1 MWLIH
6 TGSSSNRGCTL
17 DKHTECVIW
26 PTSEVSPKYGCF
38 YQVPVSCTEV
48 KSHCISGSVFSQAR
62 MITLCP
68 VLLSL
73 LLLPTIATSQG
84 QCQIP
89 APSLTLDTNIRYQF
103 PSFTASRPIQNLVSQ
118 EDLLFLTT
126 TNHLYVLTGNE
137 LHMLQNLTTGPT
149 NSQCTLCSKCQM
161 GNALPSQ
168 PEDTESQ
175 VLVADPEESVI
186 YSCGSSLHGLCFM
199 HVIASSKIVDSKC
212 LFNQNR
218 NNASSCPD
226 CIASP
231 LGTLLT
237 VVTQSR
243 VVYFYTASSLD
254 SPIAKSYSPTSISI
268 RRLLGSEDGF
278 GGGFHSLTVLE
289 TFRDSYP
296 IHYVHTFTSG
306 SYVYFLTVQPEHPLS
321 STYHSRVVRLYKKEE
336 EMRSYR
342 ELILE
347 CRLEPKRRRRRRRAE
362 PRIFNV
368 LQAAHV
374 ATVGST
380 LAGELDISETD
391 PVLFAVFAQSEP
403 MSAQP
408 RKYSAV
414 CAFPISLIDLSIED
428 GMNACCSNTNSVRLT
443 RGLNFFQPEM
453 ECPQNDN
460 QSDIT
465 CKNVPTLVS
474 PPLRRV
480 DIFNGQLDGVLLTSM
495 YVRPQEDLTIGFLGT
510 SVGRL
515 LQVVL
520 QRNSKP
526 RTLSNFSIS
535 DTHPVSREVTRI
547 RDSLFFITGNQV
559 TKVNITGP
567 GCRHFL
573 TCSRCLRAPR
583 FMGCSWC
590 KNVCCQQGECEGECA
605 QNTCLPSIAEF
616 YPRTAPLRGNTNIT
630 LCGRDFQSSI
640 VYNAP
645 PKAKITAETHRVS
658 VGPRKCIVNPGKSS
672 STSLVCTLQTEGPPD
687 TLSTADISLTIDENL
702 MGTPYYIKGTV
713 SAEGFTFVEPAITS
727 VEPNFGPLA
736 GGTRLTLK
744 GQNLTAGE
752 TQRVFIDGA
761 ECKTINGSDCP
772 AEVLCCV
779 SPKSLSLGP
788 LNVFALLDG
797 AQIPSPE
804 QFQYKPDPSI
814 SDIRPNCSL
823 ASGTPLTIQ
832 GSNLDSAS
840 SISVILNNGEKAIRS
855 ACKGTF
861 SPDRIVCRTPAY
873 TYIGRSGN
881 LTLELDAVQYT
892 YPYRFRYLQN
902 YVIHP
907 FRPNEPDGGILRLKN
922 GRDEIDTHH
931 ENLDL
936 VTTCLK
942 VSMTVGGRECNPT
955 VLNKEITCRIPKGMV
970 IPSEG
975 SKVQVC
981 VDDECTTVGLVM
993 NENFLDPVLGIVLGS
1008 VASVLVVAV
1017 LIFLLLQHQRKKK
1030 KKQAVEQLELLSN
1043 NNREPVLSPISLL
1056 QGDYRTSYIPSSNS
1070 GGMLSHGYSGGSF
1083 GGGSMPILL
1092 ASLVDSL
1099 RPELLEEV
1107 KDVLIPERCLT
1118 THRDRIIGKG
1128 HFGSVYHG
1136 TYVDEDQQEVHCA
1149 VKSLNRI
1156 TDLEEVEEF
1165 LREGILMKSFHH
1177 PNVLSLI
1184 GICLPQEGLPLVVL
1198 PFMKHGDLRHF
1209 IRSEE
1214 RNPTVKDLVGFGL
1227 QVSRGMEYLA
1237 NRKFVH
1243 RDLAAR
1249 NCMLDETFH
1258 VKVADFGLA
1267 RDVFDKE
1274 YYSVRRHKNA
1284 RLPVKWMAMESLQ
1297 TQKFT
1302 TKSDVWS
1309 FGVLLWELMTRGAPP
1324 YPDVDAYDITRYLFR
1339 GRRLAQ
1345 PEYCPNPLYSLML
1358 SCWNPQP
1365 VERPTFT
1372 QLVSDM
1378 ELISNSL
1385 SGDHYINLNVTYVNL
1400 DCDQPFPPGHPP
1412 SEEELEEE
1420 DSTEEDEN
1428 PVA

>member
-1 MWLIH
+1 M
-6 TGSSSNRGCTL
+6 G
-17 DKHTECVIW
+17 
-26 PTSEVSPKYGCF
+26 
-38 YQVPVSCTEV
+38 
-48 KSHCISGSVFSQAR
+48 
-62 MITLCP
+62 TLCTA
-68 VLLSL
+68 LLSL
-73 LLLPTIATSQG
+73 LLLPTITTSQW
-84 QCQIP
+84 QCP
-89 APSLTLDTNIRYQF
+89 TLAPSLTLDTNIQYQF
-103 PSFTASRPIQNLVSQ
+103 PNFTASRPIQNLVSL
-118 EDLLFLTT
+118 EGTLFLTT

-137 LHMLQNLTTGPT
+137 LHILQNITTGPT

-168 PEDTESQ
+168 PEDNENQ
-175 VLVADPEESVI
+175 VLAVDPEENVI

-199 HVIASSKIVDSKC
+199 HVISSSKIVDSKC

-218 NNASSCPD
+218 NSASFCPD

-231 LGTLLT
+231 LGTLLS

-243 VVYFYTASSLD
+243 GVYFYKAASLD
-254 SPIAKSYSPTSISI
+254 SRVAKSYSPTSISI
-268 RRLLGSEDGF
+268 RRLLGTEDGF
-278 GGGFHSLTVLE
+278 STGFHSLTVLE
-289 TFRDSYP
+289 PFRDSYP
-296 IHYVHTFTSG
+296 IHYVHTFVSG

-321 STYHSRVVRLYKKEE
+321 NTYHSRLVRLSNNEE

-347 CRLEPKRRRRRRRAE
+347 CRLEPKRRRRRRAE
-362 PRIFNV
+362 PKFFNV

-414 CAFPISLIDLSIED
+414 CAFPIRLIDLSIED

-453 ECPQNDN
+453 ECPQN
-460 QSDIT
+460 SDIT
-465 CKNVPTLVS
+465 CKNIPTLVL
-474 PPLRRV
+474 PPLRRI
-480 DIFNGQLDGVLLTSM
+480 DIFNGQLNGVLLTSV
-495 YVRPQEDLTIGFLGT
+495 YVSPKEDLTIGFLGT

-520 QRNSKP
+520 QLNSNP

-535 DTHPVSREVTRI
+535 DNHPVSREVAKI
-547 RDSLFFITGNQV
+547 EDSLFFITGNQV

-567 GCRHFL
+567 GCRHLL

-590 KNVCCQQGECEGECA
+590 KNVCCQQGECAGECG
-605 QNTCLPSIAEF
+605 QNTCLPSVTMF
-616 YPRTAPLRGNTNIT
+616 HPKTAPLRGNTNIT

-658 VGPRKCIVNPGKSS
+658 VGPRKCIVNPGMSS

-687 TLSTADISLTIDENL
+687 TVSMEDITLTIDENL
-702 MGTPYYIKGTV
+702 TGTPYYIKGTV
-713 SAEGFTFVEPAITS
+713 SAKGFTFVEPAIIS
-727 VEPNFGPLA
+727 IEPNFGPLA
-736 GGTRLTLK
+736 GGTKLTLK
-744 GQNLTAGE
+744 GQSLTAGE
-752 TQRVFIDGA
+752 TQRVFINGT
-761 ECKTINGSDCP
+761 ECKMVSGSGCP
-772 AEVLCCV
+772 AEALCCV
-779 SPKSLSLGP
+779 SPKFLSIGS
-788 LNVFALLDG
+788 LNVSALLDG
-797 AQIPSPE
+797 AQIPSSE
-804 QFQYKPDPSI
+804 QFQYKPDPSV

-832 GSNLDSAS
+832 GSNLDSVS
-840 SISVILNNGEKAIRS
+840 SISIILYISEKKFS
-855 ACKGTF
+855 SVCKGTF

-873 TYIGRSGN
+873 NYFGRPGN

-902 YVIHP
+902 YVIYPFHP
-907 FRPNEPDGGILRLKN
+907 NDPNGGILKLKKGEN
-922 GRDEIDTHH
+922 EIDTHH
-931 ENLDL
+931 ENLDQ
-936 VTTCLK
+936 VATCLK

-955 VLNKEITCRIPKGMV
+955 VRKNEITCRIPQAMV

-975 SKVQVC
+975 STVKVC
-981 VDDECTTVGLVM
+981 VDDDCTAVGLVM
-993 NENFLDPVLGIVLGS
+993 IVNFLDPVLGIVLGS
-1008 VASVLVVAV
+1008 VASVLAVAV
-1017 LIFLLLQHQRKKK
+1017 LIFLLLRHQRKNKK
-1030 KKQAVEQLELLSN
+1030 KRVEQLELLSN
-1043 NNREPVLSPISLL
+1043 NNREPLLSPVPLL
-1056 QGDYRTSYIPSSNS
+1056 HGDYRTSYLTSSSS
-1070 GGMLSHGYSGGSF
+1070 GGMLSPGAGYSGGSF

-1092 ASLVDSL
+1092 TNLLDSL

-1107 KDVLIPERCLT
+1107 KDGLIPEKCLT
-1118 THRDRIIGKG
+1118 THRDQIIGKG

-1184 GICLPQEGLPLVVL
+1184 GIFLPQEGLPLVVL

-1227 QVSRGMEYLA
+1227 QVSQGMEYLA

-1284 RLPVKWMAMESLQ
+1284 RLPVKWMALESLQ

-1345 PEYCPNPLYSLML
+1345 PEYCPDPLYSLML

-1365 VERPTFT
+1365 EERPTFT

-1378 ELISNSL
+1378 EVISNSL
-1385 SGDHYINLNVTYVNL
+1385 CGDHYINLNVTYVNL
-1400 DCDQPFPPGHPP
+1400 DRDQPFPPAHPP

-1420 DSTEEDEN
+1420 YSSTEEEEN

>member
-1 MWLIH
+1 M
-6 TGSSSNRGCTL
+6 G
-17 DKHTECVIW
+17 
-26 PTSEVSPKYGCF
+26 
-38 YQVPVSCTEV
+38 
-48 KSHCISGSVFSQAR
+48 
-62 MITLCP
+62 TLCTA
-68 VLLSL
+68 LLSL
-73 LLLPTIATSQG
+73 LLLPTITTSQ
-84 QCQIP
+84 CP
-89 APSLTLDTNIRYQF
+89 SLPPSLTLDTKVRYQF
-103 PSFTASRPIQNLVSQ
+103 PNFTASRPIQNLVSF
-118 EDLLFLTT
+118 EDSLFLTT
-126 TNHLYVLTGNE
+126 TNHLYVLKGNE
-137 LHMLQNLTTGPT
+137 LHLLQNITTGPT
-149 NSQCTLCSKCQM
+149 DSQCTLCSKCQL
-161 GNALPSQ
+161 GEALPKQ
-168 PEDTESQ
+168 PEDTVSQ
-175 VLVADPEESVI
+175 VLAVDPEESVI
-186 YSCGSSLHGLCFM
+186 YSCGSSLHGLCYM
-199 HVIASSKIVDSKC
+199 HIIASSKIVESEC
-212 LFNQNR
+212 LFRQSGNS
-218 NNASSCPD
+218 ASSCPD

-231 LGTLLT
+231 LGTLLS

-243 VVYFYTASSLD
+243 GVYFYTASSLD
-254 SPIAKSYSPTSISI
+254 SRIAESYSPTSISI
-268 RRLLGSEDGF
+268 RRLLGSQDGF
-278 GGGFHSLTVLE
+278 SPGFHSLSVLE
-289 TFRDSYP
+289 SYRDSYP
-296 IHYVHTFTSG
+296 IHYVHTFVSG

-321 STYHSRVVRLYKKEE
+321 NTYHSRVVRLSKNEE

-362 PRIFNV
+362 PKIFNV
-368 LQAAHV
+368 LKAAHV

-380 LAGELDISETD
+380 LAGELDISEKD

-403 MSAQP
+403 KSAQP
-408 RKYSAV
+408 RYNSAV
-414 CAFPISLIDLSIED
+414 CAFPLRLIDLSIED

-453 ECPQNDN
+453 DCPQKDN
-460 QSDIT
+460 QSDT
-465 CKNVPTLVS
+465 SCKNVPTLVL

-480 DIFNGQLDGVLLTSM
+480 DIFNGQLDGVLLTSV
-495 YVRPQEDLTIGFLGT
+495 YVSPQEDLTIGFLGT
-510 SVGRL
+510 SAGRL

-520 QRNSKP
+520 QRNSNP

-535 DTHPVSREVTRI
+535 DNYPVSREVTQI
-547 RDSLFFITGNQV
+547 GDSLFFVTGNQV

-605 QNTCLPSIAEF
+605 QNTCLPAITDF
-616 YPRTAPLRGNTNIT
+616 YPKTAPLRGNTNIT
-630 LCGRDFQSSI
+630 LCGRDFQSSV

-645 PKAKITAETHRVS
+645 PKAKITAGTHRVS
-658 VGPRKCIVNPGKSS
+658 VGPRTCIVNPGKSNSTS
-672 STSLVCTLQTEGPPD
+672 SVAVFGLKTGMNCFFCSLVCTLQTEGPPD
-687 TLSTADISLTIDENL
+687 TASTADIALTIDENL
-702 MGTPYYIKGTV
+702 TGTPYYIKGTI
-713 SAEGFTFVEPAITS
+713 SAAGFNFVEPAITS
-727 VEPNFGPLA
+727 IEPNFGPLA
-736 GGTRLTLK
+736 GGTMLTLK
-744 GQNLTAGE
+744 GQNLRSGE
-752 TQRVFIDGA
+752 TQRVFISGA
-761 ECKTINGSDCP
+761 ECMISGSLCP

-779 SPKSLSLGP
+779 SPRSLSLGP
-788 LNVFALLDG
+788 LNVSALLDG
-797 AQIPSPE
+797 AEISSPA
-804 QFQYKPDPSI
+804 QFQYKPDPLVSV
-814 SDIRPNCSL
+814 IRPNCSL
-823 ASGTPLTIQ
+823 ASGTRLTIQ
-832 GSNLDSAS
+832 GSNLDSVS
-840 SISVILNNGEKAIRS
+840 SIKISYSGQKTVS
-855 ACKGTF
+855 SDCQGTF
-861 SPDRIVCRTPAY
+861 SSDRIVCRTPEY
-873 TYIGRSGN
+873 PYFGRPGN
-881 LTLELDAVQYT
+881 LTLALDAVNYI

-907 FRPNEPDGGILRLKN
+907 FRPKDPDGGILKLKK
-922 GRDEIDTHH
+922 GEDEIETHQ
-931 ENLDL
+931 ENLEQ
-936 VTTCLK
+936 VATCLK

-955 VLNKEITCRIPKGMV
+955 VLKNEITCRIPKGMV

-975 SKVQVC
+975 SIVQVC
-981 VDDECTTVGLVM
+981 VDDDCTTVGLVM
-993 NENFLDPVLGIVLGS
+993 IVNMLDPVLGIVLGS

-1017 LIFLLLQHQRKKK
+1017 LIFLLLKHQRKKK
-1030 KKQAVEQLELLSN
+1030 KKPAVEALELLSN

-1056 QGDYRTSYIPSSNS
+1056 HVDYRTSYIPSSNS
-1070 GGMLSHGYSGGSF
+1070 GGMLSHGAGYSGGSL

-1092 ASLVDSL
+1092 TSLLDSL

-1184 GICLPQEGLPLVVL
+1184 GIFLPQEGLPLVVL

-1209 IRSEE
+1209 IRCQE

-1284 RLPVKWMAMESLQ
+1284 RLPVKWMALESLQ

-1324 YPDVDAYDITRYLFR
+1324 YPDVDPYDITRYLFR

-1345 PEYCPNPLYSLML
+1345 PEYCPDPLYSLML

-1365 VERPTFT
+1365 EERPTFT
-1372 QLVSDM
+1372 QLVGDM
-1378 ELISNSL
+1378 EVISNSL
-1385 SGDHYINLNVTYVNL
+1385 CGDHYINLNVTYVNL
-1400 DCDQPFPPGHPP
+1400 DRDQPFPPAHPP
-1412 SEEELEEE
+1412 SEDELEEE
-1420 DSTEEDEN
+1420 NSSTEE
-1428 PVA
+1428 